1 MMKACR
7 EWEQF
12 IVEYVD
18 GVIEEQP
25 RRSLEAHLASC
36 TACAEAVRVQRWA
49 KQVVAQLER
58 EHAPDYLSRRIRHHA
73 RGSVRRQGAIR
84 LLARAS
90 FATVVAAS
98 LLLAFWWGNLR
109 PEKMSA
115 VPVEEPTVAQAIVQ
129 EYVGAMSNDGF
140 TDPSLQLLAREAQ
153 WKTLRLEPIAP

>member
-1 MMKACR
+1 MKACR
-7 EWEQF
+7 EWEQL

-36 TACAEAVRVQRWA
+36 KACAEAVKVQRWA

-73 RGSVRRQGAIR
+73 RGSLRRQGAIR

-90 FATVVAAS
+90 FATAVAAT
-98 LLLAFWWGNLR
+98 LLLVLWWGNLR
-109 PEKMSA
+109 PEKMPV
-115 VPVEEPTVAQAIVQ
+115 VPAEEPTVAQAIVQ

-140 TDPSLQLLAREAQ
+140 SDPSLQLLAREAQ
-153 WKTLRLEPIAP
+153 MKTLRLEPMAQ